1 MSARRAKRSADA
13 ERARGTVRAARLIVV
28 LQVLCVIAP
37 LSVIAVWAFADSWP
51 ATGLL
56 PSAISLRGL
65 EQVLSGRQEAG
76 LATLLQSIGIAA
88 ATAVVSTV
96 VAVLAARAI
105 ADYAWKGKR
114 LFRFATVLP
123 FLIPTTVFAMGV
135 QVAFIRMGIAR
146 TVPGVVLAHSIVAL
160 PYSVAIMTDVVR
172 AAGTKREDAARSLG
186 AGRIQTLV
194 HITIPA
200 LMPGLLSSLSMAYI
214 VSFSQYFL
222 TLLIGGGAVQTYA
235 VVMFPYFSGGDRTIA
250 SAYGLAFIIVTFTV
264 FAIFEVLLKRV
275 GTEEDT
281 ELFTL

>member
-1 MSARRAKRSADA
+1 MVRSGRRVTTAV
-13 ERARGTVRAARLIVV
+13 RARGTMWAARLIVA
-28 LQVLCVIAP
+28 LQVLCVIVP
-37 LSVIAVWAFADSWP
+37 LSVIAVWAFVDSWP
-51 ATGLL
+51 ASGLL
-56 PSAISLRGL
+56 PSGLSLRGL
-65 EQVLSGRQEAG
+65 DQVLSGRQGAG
-76 LATLLQSIGIAA
+76 LATLLQSIGIAV
-88 ATAVVSTV
+88 ATAIVSTV
-96 VAVLAARAI
+96 VAVLAARAV
-105 ADYAWKGKR
+105 ADYTWKGR
-114 LFRFATVLP
+114 HLFRFATVLP

-186 AGRIQTLV
+186 ADRVKTILL
-194 HITIPA
+194 ITIPS

-250 SAYGLAFIIVTFTV
+250 SAYGLAFIIVTFAV

-275 GTEEDT
+275 GVEEDA